1 MNPPP
6 VPFLPES
13 APFTAEQRAYLNGF
27 LAGLFS
33 RVPGPASPSAP
44 PPAPTPLTPL
54 AILFGTQTG
63 TSEGLARRIAKEASK
78 RGFAPTIH
86 DLARITPAALA
97 TERQALVVTSTY
109 GDGEPPD
116 NAKGLW
122 KALSAPDAPRL
133 EGLRFSVCG
142 LGDSSYA
149 RFCGFARDLDARL
162 VGLGATRVVDRVDC
176 DTDPEEPFLRWLNA
190 ALPALRADAPP
201 ATPVPASPAA
211 DAVSA
216 PASPAEPKSHSRSN
230 PYPAR
235 LVVNRRVNAPGS
247 AKDVRHL
254 EISLGDSG
262 LAYEAGDALGVLPRN
277 DPGLVAEVVRA
288 LGASPETPVEVPGVG
303 TLPLSAALAERLE
316 ITRIP
321 RPLLEH
327 FAASTGDA
335 TLQAVV
341 APDANG
347 SLTRFLHGR
356 EVVDLLLAHPQVR
369 LNAQRFVGFLRK
381 LAPRLYS
388 ISSSPKAHP
397 GQVHLTVGTVRYES
411 LGRVRAGVCSTFL
424 ADRVGPDTAVPVF
437 VHVNRAFRPPT
448 PDRPLIMVGPGTG
461 IAPFRAFLEERR
473 AVGASGRNWLFF
485 GDQRSATDFLYREE
499 LEAFQADGT
508 LHRLDLAWSRDGAEK
523 VYVQDRMRAHAAELH
538 RWLEDGA
545 AFCVCG
551 DASRMAKDVDAAL
564 HEVYRTAGG
573 LDADGAAAKVEAL
586 KAEKRYLRDVY

>member
-33 RVPGPASPSAP
+33 RVPGPAATAAPAPAP
-44 PPAPTPLTPL
+44 PRLIPLSVC
-54 AILFGTQTG
+54 FGSQTG
-63 TSEGLARRIAKEASK
+63 TAEGLAKRVAREASK
-78 RGFAPTIH
+78 RGFAPTLH
-86 DLARITPAALA
+86 DLASVTPASLSG
-97 TERQALVVTSTY
+97 EHSLLVVTSTY

-116 NAKGLW
+116 NAKALW
-122 KALSAPDAPRL
+122 KALSAGDAPRL
-133 EGLRFSVCG
+133 EKLRFAVCG
-142 LGDSSYA
+142 IGDSSYA

-162 VGLGATRVVDRVDC
+162 AALGATRVVGRADC
-176 DTDPEEPFLRWLNA
+176 DTDPEETFLRWLSTALTALQPAKDTGPEPSTTTTA
-190 ALPALRADAPP
+190 A
-201 ATPVPASPAA
+201 TASAA
-211 DAVSA
+211 V
-216 PASPAEPKSHSRSN
+216 EPSGHSRSN
-230 PYPAR
+230 PFPSR
-235 LVVNRRVNAPGS
+235 LVANRRLNAPGS

-254 EISLGDSG
+254 EFDLAGSG
-262 LAYEAGDALGVLPRN
+262 LAYEAGDALGVVPRN
-277 DPGLVAEVVRA
+277 DPALVSELLRILDAPPDARVA
-288 LGASPETPVEVPGVG
+288 LPGVG
-303 TLPLSAALAERLE
+303 EIPLSEALLTRLE

-327 FAASTGDA
+327 VATASGDA
-335 TLQAVV
+335 TLLAVA

-347 SLTRFLHGR
+347 VLTRFLYGR
-356 EVVDLLLAHPQVR
+356 EIVDLLVAHPDAR
-369 LNAQRFVGFLRK
+369 PDPQRFVGMLRK

-411 LGRVRAGVCSTFL
+411 LGRPRSGVCSTFL
-424 ADRVGPDTAVPVF
+424 ADRVGPDATVPVF
-437 VHVNRAFRPPT
+437 VHVNRSFRPPP

-473 AVGASGRNWLFF
+473 AVGATGRNWLFF

-499 LEAFQADGT
+499 LEGFQRDGV
-508 LHRLDLAWSRDGAEK
+508 LHRLDLAWSRDGADK
-523 VYVQDRMRAHAAELH
+523 VYVQDLMRRNAAELH
-538 RWLEDGA
+538 RWLEEGA

-564 HEVYRTAGG
+564 QEIYRTSGG
-573 LDADGAAAKVEAL
+573 LGPEEASARVDAL